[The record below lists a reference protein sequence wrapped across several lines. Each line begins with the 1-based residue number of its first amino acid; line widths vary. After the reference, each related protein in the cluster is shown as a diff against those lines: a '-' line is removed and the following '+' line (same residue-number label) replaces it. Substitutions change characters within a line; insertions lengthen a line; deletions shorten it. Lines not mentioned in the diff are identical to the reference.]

1 MKNDEVKKSIIKSTI
16 EIIEKSDGDINK
28 ITARKIADKSGVA
41 LGLINYHFGSKENLI
56 AQCSREIINEK
67 LFGLAPDKVD
77 YMADDGL
84 SDLERLISFARQT
97 FDYIYSNQSIA
108 KISIIS
114 DFKDYDPAG
123 NSSLTQ
129 KGFQMALRGDISERK
144 KKLIAFSL
152 ASIMQT
158 AFLAGD
164 NSELII
170 GYSLKSKEQRDVFI
184 SDVVI
189 TLMND
194 MTPAS

>member
-1 MKNDEVKKSIIKSTI
+1 MKNDEVKKSIINATI
-16 EIIEKSDGDINK
+16 EIIEKSDGDINN

-67 LFGLAPDKVD
+67 LFGLTPDKID
-77 YMADDGL
+77 YKADDGL

-97 FDYIYSNQSIA
+97 FDYIYSNPSIA

-114 DFKDYDPAG
+114 DFKDYDPKG

-129 KGFQMALRGDISERK
+129 KGFQMALRGDISEKK
-144 KKLIAFSL
+144 KKLIAFSF

-164 NSELII
+164 NSELIM
-170 GYSLKSKEQRDVFI
+170 GYSLKSKKQRDIFI
-184 SDVVI
+184 SDVVT